1 MDLLLLMNSV
11 DEREGRRRYRISRGI
26 LEQSRELLAEAGAV
40 GLESAVVW
48 VGRLLEPSD
57 AEVLRVERPE
67 QLCFRTE
74 AGVGVEI
81 LPEAISRLIADLQ
94 PGTLVLARLHSHP
107 GCPYHSDVDDLNM
120 LISHDGAI
128 SIVVPDFAAAPIDLT
143 DCSVNELRHGQG
155 WIELDAAEV
164 TTRFRIT

>member
-1 MDLLLLMNSV
+1 MNSV
-11 DEREGRRRYRISRGI
+11 DGASERYSYYIPGAI
-26 LEQSRELLAEAGAV
+26 LAESRELLAEAGAL

-48 VGRLLEPSD
+48 VGRRLGSSQ

-74 AGVGVEI
+74 SGVGVEI

-107 GCPYHSDVDDLNM
+107 GRPYHSDVDDLNM
-120 LISHDGAI
+120 LISHEGAI
-128 SIVVPDFAAAPIDLT
+128 SIVVPHFAAAPIDLGG
-143 DCSVNELRHGQG
+143 CSVNELRHGHG
-155 WIELDAAEV
+155 WVELNAAEV
-164 TTRFRIT
+164 STRFQIT